1 MSSRRVYE
9 LLDGVQEGVHAFLET
24 SPDTKPTTV
33 DVRIAIT
40 EDEVTVEEID
50 KAQRTTSYGLL
61 KQRLQKRLEMYK
73 SELDAIRRNP
83 DRPLPEIREKEG
95 MQCAFEAVVTYSIK
109 EVQLEAKA
117 EVLALVLAEMD
128 ELGVKL

>member
-1 MSSRRVYE
+1 MSC
-9 LLDGVQEGVHAFLET
+9 F
-24 SPDTKPTTV
+24 PTNIL
-33 DVRIAIT
+33 R
-40 EDEVTVEEID
+40 EHL
-50 KAQRTTSYGLL
+50 Q
-61 KQRLQKRLEMYK
+61 QRLGMYK

-95 MQCAFEAVVTYSIK
+95 MQCTFEAVVTYSIK

-128 ELGVKL
+128 ELEGKL

>member
-24 SPDTKPTTV
+24 CPDTKPTTV

-95 MQCAFEAVVTYSIK
+95 MQCAFEAVVTYSIR

-128 ELGVKL
+128 GLEGKL

>member
-1 MSSRRVYE
+1 MSSRIVYE

-24 SPDTKPTTV
+24 YPDTKPTTV

-50 KAQRTTSYGLL
+50 NAQRNTPNGLL

-83 DRPLPEIREKEG
+83 NRPLPEIREKEG
-95 MQCAFEAVVTYSIK
+95 MQCTFESVVTVSVR

-128 ELGVKL
+128 ELEVKL

>member
-95 MQCAFEAVVTYSIK
+95 MQCAFEAVATYSIK